1 MLTPEQARLRIY
13 DNEVRELKQ
22 ENAALKEKLS
32 FARKA
37 MAHMLREL
45 AKRMSWRDAAD
56 IKKMADELEA

>member
-37 MAHMLREL
+37 MAQMLREL
-45 AKRMSWRDAAD
+45 AKRMSWRDAED
-56 IKKMADELEA
+56 IRKMADELEA

>member
-1 MLTPEQARLRIY
+1 MLTYEQSRLRIY
-13 DNEVRELKQ
+13 DNEVRELKR
-22 ENAALKEKLS
+22 ENAELKEKLS

-45 AKRMSWRDAAD
+45 AKRMAWRDAAE